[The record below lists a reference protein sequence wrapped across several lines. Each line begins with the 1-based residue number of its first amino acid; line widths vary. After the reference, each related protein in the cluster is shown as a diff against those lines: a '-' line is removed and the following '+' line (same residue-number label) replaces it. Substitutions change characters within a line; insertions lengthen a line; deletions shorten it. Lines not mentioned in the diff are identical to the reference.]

1 MSWWLTDEDRDEE
14 PVNNPVPEQRRG
26 QVADCVVKPAVG
38 RCPGLPWAPCV
49 EVFDDH
55 GRSFQEQLAY
65 ARACVLC
72 SE

>member
-1 MSWWLTDEDRDEE
+1 MSWWLTDEDMTEE
-14 PVNNPVPEQRRG
+14 PVKNPVPEQL
-26 QVADCVVKPAVG
+26 VADCAVDTMVG
-38 RCPGLPWAPCV
+38 RCPGLPRWAPCV

-65 ARACVLC
+65 ERTCVLC